1 VFVFNK
7 ELKNIIKMPEIVTKP
22 KAHRKIQQFVYDQN
36 LVNDNMVDF
45 KPFPK
50 IINII
55 KKRKIKLNLLM
66 ETF

>member
-1 VFVFNK
+1 
-7 ELKNIIKMPEIVTKP
+7 MPEIVTKP